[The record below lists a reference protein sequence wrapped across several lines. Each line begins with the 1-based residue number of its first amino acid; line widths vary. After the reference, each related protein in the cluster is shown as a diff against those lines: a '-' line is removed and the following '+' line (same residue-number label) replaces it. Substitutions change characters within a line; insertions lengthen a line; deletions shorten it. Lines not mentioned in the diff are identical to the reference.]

1 MVRTVKSSMVW
12 TSTSVGTM
20 IVLGSRSI
28 PISRG
33 RVQIQ
38 RQRLVMVV
46 GQERGPRMDSGSE
59 SKSRGSRVEVEGR
72 ARVERLTLI
81 RLVELE

>member
-1 MVRTVKSSMVW
+1 MKSNMVR

-20 IVLGSRSI
+20 IVLGSRSV
-28 PISRG
+28 PICKG

-38 RQRLVMVV
+38 RQGLVVVV
-46 GQERGPRMDSGSE
+46 GQERGLRMESGSE
-59 SKSRGSRVEVEGR
+59 SESRGSRVEGR